1 MALYFFDVRDGNR
14 LYPDDQGT
22 EMGGLDAARTEAFA
36 ALADYV
42 KEIVL
47 TEDRRRVAIEVRNE
61 KSEPLLKAVM
71 IFEVEVLG
79 SS

>member
-1 MALYFFDVRDGNR
+1 MALYFFDVRDDNR

-22 EMGGLDAARTEAFA
+22 EMDGLKAARTEAFA

-42 KEIVL
+42 KEIVP
-47 TEDRRRVAIEVRNE
+47 TENRRRVAIEVRNE
-61 KSEPLLKAVM
+61 KSKPLLKAVM

-79 SS
+79 DS

>member
-22 EMGGLDAARTEAFA
+22 EMGGLDEARMEALA
-36 ALADYV
+36 ALADHV
-42 KEIVL
+42 KDIRP

>member
-1 MALYFFDVRDGNR
+1 MALYFFDVRDDSR

-22 EMGGLDAARTEAFA
+22 EMDGLEAARTEAFA

-42 KEIVL
+42 RDIRP
-47 TEDRRRVAIEVRNE
+47 TENRRCVAIEVRNE
-61 KSEPLLKAVM
+61 KNEPFLKAVM

-79 SS
+79 NS